1 MKTRVYT
8 QVGDSTC
15 GICVKGRGQP
25 WALFAPQ
32 DTFHMFFYTGSYV
45 GFEFINWAKLAGQ
58 EALAILLCRSPQC
71 WDYTTMHAMPGSFF
85 FFFSKRWVLGIEL
98 KSSW

>member
-32 DTFHMFFYTGSYV
+32 DTFHMFFDTGSYV

-85 FFFSKRWVLGIEL
+85 FFFL
-98 KSSW
+98 